1 MAKRKKKI
9 ELTEEDVVKIHN
21 YIDSIIEGYSYCF
34 NCLEPVNEKYL
45 SRFANDRHE
54 SSCFND
60 EYCKLHL
67 DILANAEITSMY
79 ELEEFQTNNQKVD
92 KLLRNCFIPY
102 FEEQM
107 KIQLK
112 KNRKIRKAEIKAE
125 EEAEAEAKGKSV
137 KRKKKD

>member
-9 ELTEEDVVKIHN
+9 ELTEEDIVKIHN
-21 YIDSIIEGYSYCF
+21 YIDSIVIGYSYCF
-34 NCLEPVNEKYL
+34 NSLEPVNEKYL

-54 SSCFND
+54 STCFND

-92 KLLRNCFIPY
+92 KLLRNCFVPY
-102 FEEQM
+102 FEEKM
-107 KIQLK
+107 REQLK
-112 KNRKIRKAEIKAE
+112 INRKIRKAEIKAE
-125 EEAEAEAKGKSV
+125 EEAEAEAKGKST
-137 KRKKKD
+137 KRKKKE

>member
-9 ELTEEDVVKIHN
+9 ELTEEDIVKIHN
-21 YIDSIIEGYSYCF
+21 YIDSIVIGYSYCF
-34 NCLEPVNEKYL
+34 NSLEPVNEKYL

-54 SSCFND
+54 STCFND

-79 ELEEFQTNNQKVD
+79 ELEEFQ
-92 KLLRNCFIPY
+92 
-102 FEEQM
+102 
-107 KIQLK
+107 
-112 KNRKIRKAEIKAE
+112 IRKAEIKAE
-125 EEAEAEAKGKSV
+125 EEAEAEAKGKGT

>member
-9 ELTEEDVVKIHN
+9 ELTEEDIVKIYG

-54 SSCFND
+54 STCFND

-92 KLLRNCFIPY
+92 KLLRNCFVPY
-102 FEEQM
+102 FEEKM
-107 KIQLK
+107 KEQLK
-112 KNRKIRKAEIKAE
+112 INRKIRKAEIKAE
-125 EEAEAEAKGKSV
+125 EEAEAEAKGKST
-137 KRKKKD
+137 KRKKKE

>member
-9 ELTEEDVVKIHN
+9 ELTEEDIVKIHN

-34 NCLEPVNEKYL
+34 NSLEPVNEKYL

-54 SSCFND
+54 STCFND

-102 FEEQM
+102 FEEKM
-107 KIQLK
+107 REQLK
-112 KNRKIRKAEIKAE
+112 INRKIRKAEIKAE
-125 EEAEAEAKGKSV
+125 EDAKAEASGRKS
-137 KRKKKD
+137 KKKKE

>member
-9 ELTEEDVVKIHN
+9 ELTEEDIVKIHG
-21 YIDSIIEGYSYCF
+21 YIDSIIVGYSYCF
-34 NCLEPVNEKYL
+34 NSLEPVNEKWL
-45 SRFANDRHE
+45 KKFANDRHD
-54 SSCFND
+54 STCFND

-92 KLLRNCFIPY
+92 KLLRDCFISY
-102 FEEQM
+102 FEEKM
-107 KIQLK
+107 REQLK
-112 KNRKIRKAEIKAE
+112 INRKIRKAEIKAE
-125 EEAEAEAKGKSV
+125 EEAEAEAKGKGT